1 MKARSLLMITE
12 HWREHLIFTSDAIQ
26 AQEIVLTNKLKQE
39 LKGHHCFVIVYV
51 KPVSIAKKTRLRFQ
65 SRTPKIEE
73 KRLK

>member
-1 MKARSLLMITE
+1 MLTE

-39 LKGHHCFVIVYV
+39 LKGHLRFVIVYV
-51 KPVSIAKKTRLRFQ
+51 KPVSIANKTRLRFQ
-65 SRTPKIEE
+65 SRTPRIEE